1 MSNLIKSI
9 DSISLGNLN
18 LLEPEVDKN
27 EIICYLS
34 YGTESE
40 PILFQLEDLNVI
52 SYKNNDITLNLKD
65 KNNIRNFF
73 NEVDESIVKLL
84 KDTGVL
90 KMFNIKGI
98 TYKSLLNEVED
109 KIAPYDVLRVKILN
123 NGTNLFDQQKNTIQL
138 INLEKIFTKGSS
150 VKSIMRLD
158 SVIINKELK
167 TISPT
172 LILLQG
178 RVKKNKLPKP
188 MKVILQEYS
197 IIDTEEEKKSEK
209 IDSHKINLENYLI
222 PEKNNIDEDSE
233 SIYEDSDDETSESEE
248 LSIKPDSSSDEK
260 PIKGNLK
267 KNNKGKN
274 ETF

>member
-267 KNNKGKN
+267 KNNKGKK
-274 ETF
+274 

>member
-27 EIICYLS
+27 EITCYLS

-52 SYKNNDITLNLKD
+52 SYKNNNITLNLKD

-73 NEVDESIVKLL
+73 NEIDESIVKLL

-90 KMFNIKGI
+90 KIFNIKGI

-109 KIAPYDVLRVKILN
+109 KIAPYDVLRVKILDD
-123 NGTNLFDQQKNTIQL
+123 GTNLFDQQKNTIQL

-150 VKSIMRLD
+150 VKSILRLD

-188 MKVILQEYS
+188 IKIVLQEYS
-197 IIDTEEEKKSEK
+197 IIDTEDEKKSEK
-209 IDSHKINLENYLI
+209 IESHKINLENYLI
-222 PEKNNIDEDSE
+222 PEKNNIDDEDSE

-248 LSIKPDSSSDEK
+248 LSIKPDSSSEEK
-260 PIKGNLK
+260 P
-267 KNNKGKN
+267 KGKQFKKP
-274 ETF
+274 TKGKK